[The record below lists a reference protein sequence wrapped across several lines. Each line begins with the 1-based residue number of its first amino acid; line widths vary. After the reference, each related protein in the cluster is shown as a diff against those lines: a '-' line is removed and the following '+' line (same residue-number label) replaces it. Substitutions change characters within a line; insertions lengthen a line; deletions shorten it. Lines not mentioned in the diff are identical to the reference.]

1 MSTLWCSSHKIFKNL
16 FCAWECDVKAK
27 CPLKWIEWMFSVLK
41 KIKLKAH
48 FQPWCN
54 ARREPISYNMKFPDH
69 WKPFQNR
76 LSQEPS
82 WTYSQLF
89 YGKYIRRS
97 SFYTFFTVFWSL
109 SGRIRRKFFLSVT
122 LRTLWTESAK
132 RTKVIFFHFLE
143 TLEDSKRR

>member
-54 ARREPISYNMKFPDH
+54 ACRDPISYNMKFPDH

-97 SFYTFFTVFWSL
+97 SFYTFLTVFLIL
-109 SGRIRRKFFLSVT
+109 SGRIRRKFFFKCHAWISSYSVNRVGEKDNVQIFSLS
-122 LRTLWTESAK
+122 RSAWG
-132 RTKVIFFHFLE
+132 F
-143 TLEDSKRR
+143 